1 MNHAACSL
9 TFESIHYQSRDKFD
23 ALTKACGELRQHLAD
38 GQSNKGAIKESGIEK
53 VIFDLFGIQ
62 VQFKIANDI
71 GINAMVYPPALDR
84 NHIFFNDI
92 QKEILKDKDARSRL
106 KKAKEL
112 EGEVDLVGAKVSGV
126 FSEIESPCY
135 LGRDLLMSKADS
147 GYLFKDNEI
156 AAILAHELGHL
167 FTFYEYLTRSVV
179 VNVVINDLAREFA
192 DANSYRQR
200 VKIVD
205 QAKTGL
211 DLDALEPEVVA
222 EVEGKETFQTWVISK
237 TIHQKHN
244 LTNTPVFDF
253 RNCEVMADQFVSR
266 LGAQRD
272 LVSALDR
279 LFKTVGVTSE
289 SRTQVTI
296 LAIISSLFTLL
307 SLTIFWP
314 LGVLILLLM
323 AFTAPYET
331 YDPPVDR
338 MSRIKND
345 LVNQLKRKDIPREE
359 KRRLEQDYKKI
370 ETIIDQSHEIID
382 PITWVW
388 KNIMPLG
395 RHHQRKTEQI
405 ERLERLVSNPLYV
418 RATEFEL
425 RS

>member
-289 SRTQVTI
+289 SRTQVTV
-296 LAIISSLFTLL
+296 LAIISSLLTLL
-307 SLTIFWP
+307 ALTSFWP
-314 LGVLILLLM
+314 VGVLTLLLM
-323 AFTAPYET
+323 AFTVPYET

>member
-289 SRTQVTI
+289 SRTQVTV
-296 LAIISSLFTLL
+296 LAIVSSLFTLL

-314 LGVLILLLM
+314 LGVLTLLLI